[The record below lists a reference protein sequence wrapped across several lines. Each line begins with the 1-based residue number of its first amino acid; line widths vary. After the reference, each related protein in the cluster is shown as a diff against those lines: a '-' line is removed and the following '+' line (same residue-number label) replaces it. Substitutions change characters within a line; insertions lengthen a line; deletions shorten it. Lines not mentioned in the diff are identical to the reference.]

1 MPPRLLGIMNWPIDL
16 DMIYILWVSMG
27 HCELPIWIPTI
38 GRKSYPYMGLP
49 KMGVPLNHPSLF
61 GIFHYQPT
69 ILGYNHQFYFGFSS
83 VNHPSWGV
91 HH

>member
-1 MPPRLLGIMNWPIDL
+1 MLGRYATWVIGDYELAHRPRYDL
-16 DMIYILWVSMG
+16 HTMG
-27 HCELPIWIPTI
+27 HCELPIWIPTN

-69 ILGYNHQFYFGFSS
+69 ILGYNHQFYFGFS
-83 VNHPSWGV
+83 V
-91 HH
+91 